1 MVYLVVA
8 SENETENQNI
18 NPPTPANTTAEPSA
32 VDAAVKKYL
41 PYLQEI
47 QKKLITLLIVIL
59 VSGVFGFFYYQKI
72 ITFVL
77 SIFNLKGVTII
88 MSSPYQFINLSINT
102 GIAMGVIVA
111 IPLLLYYLIGFL
123 KPALAPKE
131 YRLITRLVP
140 LALLLFIVGF
150 GFGAWVMQFVIDI
163 YKQTAL
169 EFNVS
174 NMWDISRFF
183 AQTIIMGVCLGL
195 MFELPIVVTLLI
207 KLKLVKKQTIASN
220 RRFVYAGIVLLA
232 AILPPNDV
240 ISLSILTIVPLFL
253 FELALLLNKAII

>member
-1 MVYLVVA
+1 MD
-8 SENETENQNI
+8 SENDKENLDTQSS
-18 NPPTPANTTAEPSA
+18 PTADKPAEVSS

-47 QKKLITLLIVIL
+47 QRKLVTLLVVIL
-59 VSGVFGFFYYQKI
+59 ISSVFGFFYYQKI
-72 ITFVL
+72 ITFIL
-77 SIFNLKGVTII
+77 GIFNLKGVTII

-111 IPLLLYYLIGFL
+111 FPLLIYYIVGFL

-131 YRLITRLVP
+131 FKLITKLVP
-140 LALLLFIVGF
+140 LSLLLFVVGF
-150 GFGAWVMQFVIDI
+150 GFGAWVMQFVINI

-169 EFNVS
+169 DFNVT

-195 MFELPIVVTLLI
+195 LFELPIIVTLLI
-207 KLKLVKKQTIASN
+207 RLKLVKIEVIANN